1 MMDPAFATVIRYAAP
16 MLAFAIAL
24 LALRARRRAI
34 SGSSAEIVGAVALIV
49 APVLFGVGRFV
60 CGVGCDGAALPA
72 MTGVQLALLS
82 GHVGFAVWYARRF
95 SPTSPG
101 VAVLSGV
108 SVLTTGCTFVFLSM
122 IAYDAFP

>member
-1 MMDPAFATVIRYAAP
+1 MMGTAFATVVRYAAP
-16 MLAFAIAL
+16 MLVFVSVL
-24 LALRARRRAI
+24 LALRARWRAI
-34 SGSSAEIVGAVALIV
+34 SGSSAEIVGAVALIF